1 MSDDLIKRLGKSVW
15 TLDEA
20 ADRIEQLER
29 EIDEL
34 SVLTGMVKDGLEAKL
49 TKAVEALRECQEE
62 IDQYIW
68 HEYPLDHPV
77 HDRYRKRDLSA
88 NPARIALAELEG
100 GE

>member
-20 ADRIEQLER
+20 ENRIEQLER

-49 TKAVEALRECQEE
+49 TKAVSLALEECPYGYGTGGYNDWWYE
-62 IDQYIW
+62 
-68 HEYPLDHPV
+68 
-77 HDRYRKRDLSA
+77 RRTT
-88 NPARIALAELEG
+88 LAELEG
-100 GE
+100 K

>member
-29 EIDEL
+29 DIDEL

-49 TKAVEALRECQEE
+49 TKVVKAIEASHKLWEQAHYGDVETQLDNASDAFQLTRAV
-62 IDQYIW
+62 
-68 HEYPLDHPV
+68 
-77 HDRYRKRDLSA
+77 
-88 NPARIALAELEG
+88 LAELE
-100 GE
+100 